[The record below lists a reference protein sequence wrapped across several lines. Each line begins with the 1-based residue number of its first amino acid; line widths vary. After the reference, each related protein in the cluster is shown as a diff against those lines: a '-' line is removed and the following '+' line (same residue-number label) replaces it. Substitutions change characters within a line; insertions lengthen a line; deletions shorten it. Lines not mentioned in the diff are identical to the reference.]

1 MGGCMSAEQDQT
13 QDFANLPAKE
23 RLRIL
28 RAQGSGSQAD
38 TADLL
43 FQLSENDP
51 INGGEREWLLSVC
64 RHKLWDQLDSAIRTT
79 KDVNAKDGRA
89 DFSPLHWVAYHG
101 NLECAKMLL
110 LAGANPSLTSTTT
123 GPEGPLDPAGVARM
137 RGFPKMAHLLARFG
151 HETRNSEFQ
160 SSRTKTLGPKAS
172 RKCNSGLKAGQRG
185 HHQRGCTFLH
195 YHHVGHESG
204 AAKLDLLGQV
214 LREAGQCKSICI
226 YVNHTSTI
234 HKLLPYLEST
244 FGEHSPQSGIGKWA
258 IISSEAGFRA
268 SNTMQRWV
276 SRDMDLSLIHI

>member
-1 MGGCMSAEQDQT
+1 
-13 QDFANLPAKE
+13 
-23 RLRIL
+23 
-28 RAQGSGSQAD
+28 
-38 TADLL
+38 
-43 FQLSENDP
+43 
-51 INGGEREWLLSVC
+51 
-64 RHKLWDQLDSAIRTT
+64 
-79 KDVNAKDGRA
+79 
-89 DFSPLHWVAYHG
+89 
-101 NLECAKMLL
+101 MLL

-276 SRDMDLSLIHI
+276 SRDMDKPHMLVTTDMSVSDASTRSMADYKICINFDLPDGDVISTYRARALMDHKHVGHLTCVTFSSPQQARQLTRLKTNLEGDGQVMEELPRDLRTDILNRCAVGESPFR